1 MVVQYQCRWTETL
14 WKAGTVYPV
23 HQTEKEGSSCLKEE
37 GHGIDGRSQLGS
49 FLQISIPD
57 APKALSSP
65 PDQASEEHVQS
76 NINSDNPDPDLKV
89 SSDPIASATF
99 FDDLRKEYQNGFFV
113 HITKERK
120 DLKLT
125 DAYVGR
131 YARRP
136 PLSELRIK
144 DYTGEMITF
153 EFIRK
158 LVCHIP
164 PHYFNIIRHYGILAS
179 RVKTAYK
186 KITDKFLGKAAGVKA
201 AQNWRERQTSFR
213 GNDPLLC
220 RICQRAMVFVSAYT
234 PNPLSMVKTKLQSV
248 FS

>member
-1 MVVQYQCRWTETL
+1 MLQKRYQALLIR
-14 WKAGTVYPV
+14 
-23 HQTEKEGSSCLKEE
+23 HLKE
-37 GHGIDGRSQLGS
+37 HIQT
-49 FLQISIPD
+49 
-57 APKALSSP
+57 
-65 PDQASEEHVQS
+65 
-76 NINSDNPDPDLKV
+76 NINSNNPDPDLKV
-89 SSDPIASATF
+89 FSDPSVTAAF

-125 DAYVGR
+125 AAYVGR

-153 EFIRK
+153 EFKDYRDSGRKSRYTLKTIEFIRK
-158 LVCHIP
+158 LVRHIP
-164 PHYFNIIRHYGILAS
+164 PHYFNVIRHYGILAS

-186 KITDKFLGKAAGVKA
+186 KITDKLLGKAAGVKA
-201 AQNWRERQTSFR
+201 ALNWQERQTAFR

-220 RICQRAMVFVSAYT
+220 RICKRAMVFVSAYT
-234 PNPLSMVKTKLQSV
+234 PNPLSEIKIKLQSV